1 MSTTKIIWIIIICM
15 NQVILLAIKMF
26 KCGNSTPVWDHFWG
40 ICSSIGQFDSD
51 EGDRIWVWRA
61 TNIAFWLPRHSQ
73 MQPFPTKMFSKFPKI
88 LNFKDESMILKALKP
103 IVSSYYEWWGITQS
117 VFGFI
122 FYFLLFY
129 WFEVGGALLVK
140 GENTNC
146 LNFLTL
152 IVAYSIMNTSCLLKN
167 I

>member
-1 MSTTKIIWIIIICM
+1 MEIQPLFEIIFGAF
-15 NQVILLAIKMF
+15 V
-26 KCGNSTPVWDHFWG
+26 PVLDSLTVTRETGYGWRD
-40 ICSSIGQFDSD
+40 IG
-51 EGDRIWVWRA
+51 VWRA
-61 TNIAFWLPRHSQ
+61 TNIAFRLPRHSQ